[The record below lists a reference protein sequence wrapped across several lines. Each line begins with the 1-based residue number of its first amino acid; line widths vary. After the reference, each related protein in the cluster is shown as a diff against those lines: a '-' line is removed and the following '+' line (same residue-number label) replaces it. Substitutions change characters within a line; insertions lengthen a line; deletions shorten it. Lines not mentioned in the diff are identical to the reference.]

1 MPVVKR
7 ISNAILA
14 NTEMLAKASLLG
26 GFAYGFLQTLKT
38 GESVSKTMAN
48 KIKDLTRS
56 ARVEESEGVQ
66 MINVTGMNGNN
77 NNNNNTNNTN
87 NNKEDDD
94 DDNGS
99 TNHQHNER
107 KRVNTAVAWSS
118 MSKI

>member
-56 ARVEESEGVQ
+56 SRVEESEGVQ
-66 MINVTGMNGNN
+66 MINVT
-77 NNNNNTNNTN
+77 
-87 NNKEDDD
+87 E
-94 DDNGS
+94 
-99 TNHQHNER
+99 
-107 KRVNTAVAWSS
+107 
-118 MSKI
+118 